1 MSIVTIVHSHSG
13 ASAQVHTFGATVIS
27 YITSAGREI
36 LFLSRDAKLD
46 GSKAIRGG
54 IPLVFPQF
62 GATPDATMPQHGY
75 ARCNVWCIQES
86 YDNEESA
93 GMILTLDLENVRQ
106 GKGDGAWSNGTFDC
120 QLKLHV
126 QVQASSLTT
135 TLNIQ
140 NKGSVSFDFQA
151 LFHTYFLVQ
160 QHQALNAD
168 QCHVI
173 GLEGYQCDD
182 KISGDTYI
190 CNNQPIVVDSN
201 IDQIYTPPEGK
212 LDVNITVK
220 TGNETFAT
228 LKAFGFI
235 SGQQVP
241 ASCVIWK

>member
-13 ASAQVHTFGATVIS
+13 ASAQVHTFGATVVAFTNS
-27 YITSAGREI
+27 KGREV
-36 LFLSRDAKLD
+36 LFLSRDAKVD

-62 GATPDATMPQHGY
+62 GATPDTTMPQHGF
-75 ARCNVWCIQES
+75 ARCNSWNVQDS

-93 GMILTLDLENVRQ
+93 GMTFTLDWKDVTQ

-120 QLKLHV
+120 TLKLHV

-135 TLNIQ
+135 TLTIQ
-140 NKGSVSFDFQA
+140 NKGSMSFDFQT

-160 QHQALNAD
+160 QHQALKAD

-173 GLEGYQCDD
+173 GLEGYQCED
-182 KISGDTYI
+182 KISGDTYT
-190 CNNQPIVVDSN
+190 CSSQPIIIDSN
-201 IDQIYTPPEGK
+201 IDHIYTPPEGK
-212 LDVNITVK
+212 LDVQITVK

-228 LKAFGFI
+228 MDAFGFVN
-235 SGQQVP
+235 GQKVP
-241 ASCVIWK
+241 TSCVVWK